1 MTAAYSRPKNTRFW
15 AGVCAILVAVA
26 GLNIG
31 TSAAFAADPASLTV
45 SITADTPSA
54 QTGTNASFTIGYSC
68 VGTVPCEG
76 AVIKVPL
83 PQYVDASA
91 PSWGYN
97 WWHTPAL
104 TNSPDVASSSVD
116 FDGTAQFTMK
126 ASLPAGSTG
135 SLGIRMTPTTQT
147 TPDGATLNVQ
157 VNGSGSNLA
166 PSTASAAMTLSAPEH
181 TLSAQLYGSSFFY
194 YLDQDVT
201 FNGYIGLQDPSAVG
215 VEGLD
220 TLSTYKM
227 TLPAGA
233 QFVSAEPAASN
244 VTGNVVTWENLPGN
258 NNSFQPGQRSVSMK
272 VRFPSTV
279 FNDRQNIQI
288 LTEGAGTSVSGKPM
302 TVSRNDSFMLET
314 FVEKI
319 QPYLQ
324 VSTSS
329 YSYIDNSVARGV
341 PYSFS
346 LYLNNYNST
355 TAAANAYV
363 AADLPAAFI
372 FTSTYMNAGETLRW
386 KAASG
391 ATGSYT
397 ASDSEQVT
405 LQTLGLPE
413 DAKLT
418 HVEIDYGA
426 LEPVSSRS
434 TGLNGV
440 TTDPAVTSVQLCA
453 TATLTSASG
462 TTYPASGCGSYKV
475 VDPFIYASVYLQGPS
490 GSTVYRPGDTV
501 EWNSYIGN
509 GSPGGKAL
517 QPVVAFV
524 IPKGTKLADN
534 PVKWGSSEW
543 GCTPTAGYENP
554 TTSVEKNAVD
564 GQDVLTITWPG
575 APALEPNAS
584 LNCGLVISTVVTTA
598 PAGQISAG
606 LYLGDAGGPISTTPF
621 ASYVPLDSAASQW
634 DGIVRDDRGVLPGG
648 SANSIAFRGAA
659 TAPTGTGASLSS
671 TLSVK
676 GSLDTDFV
684 TAPIV
689 GKTEAGSD
697 VTYRLPI
704 SNTGNVALNGVV
716 LYDILPFVGDTG
728 VSAAAASIPR
738 GSQFAPVLQ
747 GAVTVPAG
755 FSVEYSESTNPCR
768 PEVNPTAINCVDD
781 WTATPSDFGTV
792 RALKFVQD
800 TGTSLPAGEQAT
812 FDWSMQIGQD
822 VPAAQTAFNSVAFSA
837 VREDTGAAFVAEPTP
852 VGVTLSVSDL
862 AVSMTGK
869 TGTPDS
875 EIPLPLTVTNNGPS
889 DSPATVKV
897 TSTPEFPLSIDGATT
912 RDANVPAAAAA
923 PEWNCE
929 AQGDDVTCT
938 STGPLASGS
947 SATLPLHLTL
957 GADGET
963 GTVSASVTGPVPD
976 PALDNNST
984 EAEFIAAEEPPIPPT
999 DPPTTPPTNPPTN
1012 PPTVPPT
1019 GGPGASTGPGATPG
1033 TGGLS
1038 VTGGAPLWGSVIAG
1052 AVLLGVGAT
1061 LVLLRRRRSSNEP
1074 SNAQD

>member
-1 MTAAYSRPKNTRFW
+1 MS
-15 AGVCAILVAVA
+15 
-26 GLNIG
+26 
-31 TSAAFAADPASLTV
+31 
-45 SITADTPSA
+45 
-54 QTGTNASFTIGYSC
+54 
-68 VGTVPCEG
+68 
-76 AVIKVPL
+76 
-83 PQYVDASA
+83 
-91 PSWGYN
+91 
-97 WWHTPAL
+97 
-104 TNSPDVASSSVD
+104 
-116 FDGTAQFTMK
+116 
-126 ASLPAGSTG
+126 
-135 SLGIRMTPTTQT
+135 
-147 TPDGATLNVQ
+147 
-157 VNGSGSNLA
+157 
-166 PSTASAAMTLSAPEH
+166 LSAPNR
-181 TLSAQLYGSSFFY
+181 TLAAQLYTGSFN
-194 YLDQDVT
+194 YLDQDLT
-201 FNGYIGLQDPSAVG
+201 FTGYIGLTDPSAVG
-215 VEGLD
+215 VEGIDSLD
-220 TLSTYKM
+220 TYKI
-227 TLPAGA
+227 TLPPGTE
-233 QFVSAEPAASN
+233 FVSAEPAAAS
-244 VTGNVVTWENLPGN
+244 VVGNVVTWENLPA
-258 NNSFQPGQRSVSMK
+258 NNSSYQPGQRSVSMK
-272 VRFPSTV
+272 VRFPSTA
-279 FNDRQNIQI
+279 FSDRQTVQV
-288 LTEGAGTSVSGKPM
+288 LTEGAGTSMSGKPM
-302 TVSRNDSFMLET
+302 GVSRSDSVTLET

-319 QPYLQ
+319 QPYVQ
-324 VSTSS
+324 VLTSN
-329 YSYIDNSVARGV
+329 YSYIDNSVARGA

-355 TAAANAYV
+355 VAAANAYI

-372 FTSTYMNAGETLRW
+372 FTSTYLDNGETFRW
-386 KAASG
+386 TAASG

-413 DAKLT
+413 DARLT

-434 TGLNGV
+434 SGLQGV
-440 TTDPAVTSVQLCA
+440 TTDPDATSVQLCA

-475 VDPFIYASVYLQGPS
+475 VDPFIYANVYLQGPT

-501 EWNSYIGN
+501 EWNSYISN
-509 GSPGGKAL
+509 GSPGGRAL

-534 PVKWGSSEW
+534 PVKWSGSEW

-575 APALEPNAS
+575 APALEPS
-584 LNCGLVISTVVTTA
+584 GYLNCGLVISTVVTTA

-606 LYLGDAGGPISTTPF
+606 MYLGDADGPISTAPF

-648 SANSIAFRGAA
+648 TVDSIAFRGSA

-671 TLSVK
+671 TLSVQ
-676 GSLDTDFV
+676 GSLDSDFV
-684 TAPIV
+684 TAPTV

-704 SNTGNVALNGVV
+704 SNTGNVALNDVV

-728 VSAAAASIPR
+728 VSAAAAAIPR

-747 GAVTVPAG
+747 GAVTIPEG

-781 WTATPSDFGTV
+781 WTATPSDFSAV

-800 TGTSLPAGEQAT
+800 AGTSLPAGDQAV

-822 VPAAQTAFNSVAFSA
+822 TPAAQTAFNSVAFSA

-852 VGVTLSVSDL
+852 VGVTLSVADL
-862 AVSMTGK
+862 AVAMTGK
-869 TGTPDS
+869 TGTPSS

-889 DSPATVKV
+889 ESPATVKV
-897 TSTPEFPLSIDGATT
+897 SSTPDFPISIDGSAT
-912 RDANVPAAAAA
+912 RDANAPAAAAA
-923 PEWNCE
+923 TEWSCE

-947 SATLPLHLTL
+947 STTLPLHLTL

-976 PALDNNST
+976 PALENNST
-984 EAEFIAAEEPPIPPT
+984 EADFTAAEEPPMPPAT
-999 DPPTTPPTNPPTN
+999 PPTTPPT
-1012 PPTVPPT
+1012 VPQRVAPAQQRVRDQLREPA
-1019 GGPGASTGPGATPG
+1019 GSPSRAVHRSGAA
-1033 TGGLS
+1033 
-1038 VTGGAPLWGSVIAG
+1038 
-1052 AVLLGVGAT
+1052 
-1061 LVLLRRRRSSNEP
+1061 
-1074 SNAQD
+1074 